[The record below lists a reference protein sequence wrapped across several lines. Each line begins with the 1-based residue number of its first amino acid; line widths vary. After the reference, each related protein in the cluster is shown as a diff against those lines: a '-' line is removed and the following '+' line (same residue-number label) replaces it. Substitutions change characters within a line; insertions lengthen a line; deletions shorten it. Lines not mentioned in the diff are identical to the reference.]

1 MFNLEDFRDYEE
13 IEPLV
18 IRLNK
23 YLNKDKIAKVSKII
37 KELEILLEEKELRV
51 PSTYILSILAENH
64 IELISENII
73 YKIESFIKTK
83 NEKLKLNTIIILGF
97 FILKYPRFI
106 EKYFSAFIHFLISNS
121 EDVKDNA
128 HYFLQEFVKI
138 NPKLMNSYIDIII
151 NALKLEK
158 KKENINSLLNF
169 LKFIENLDFKQL
181 YNIRLIL
188 KELISSNIRSDAPEL
203 LSNIEF
209 LIKRFFPSLKEL
221 EIDNIKNSELIHL
234 LDDQFLMKKHNINK
248 ILKEKNISIKKY
260 LEEMKKSR
268 LKDVELYFYLKD
280 KKKNEINFYELEI
293 DKLVNVFNKNNKIPY
308 QKLIQTFSPILEDD
322 SEFRNFIGML
332 LKLEYIN
339 GYLSEFYYY
348 PYQYLKLDIINRF
361 QNQGLIK
368 IDKNYNYLPP
378 DLVHNIIIE
387 MNQDFLMGKNSKT
400 YYSLKKIEQQINRV
414 AANNSVIDL
423 KSYRERLSEED
434 FIKLIKKLPKDY
446 LTNFHKGT
454 SWLTNIGKIRV
465 EDEIRNSKLI
475 GYIDINKIS
484 EKLKINSLLLMDV
497 ISLNLD
503 SRSGIWNNTKEIF
516 YFSKYLKDRIE
527 EILLISDE
535 AEKKNRINKIAEE
548 LDIEK
553 SHILTKIDE
562 NLRLIGEEI
571 KNQDLINISDY
582 LEKTGFKTEEKFLEF
597 INNLDLNYFKKA
609 DQLILN
615 PRKIE
620 ELKNSI
626 KHNLIESSKYEDFI
640 SLGNFDINL
649 DLITELFED
658 LKQENKLKGL
668 FHEDV
673 DKLIFYTVKGIRN
686 LMLEN
691 SFLFSFEDLFYGKEL
706 DENEIVLLREI
717 LADLMKEKK
726 LKGTFD
732 PDSNTFSSEELLF
745 EFDYN
750 RVVDDFR
757 KVVNN
762 HIKRFDNEF
771 QKIKKILS
779 KRNETIFPLEIKVIQ
794 DSLDKINIIYVKWR
808 AQLNAYISEANK
820 KLLKDQGY
828 SLKRYLNL
836 PIDKKKEIKLF
847 KEDPDVYES
856 LNDFSQWIDQF
867 NELEQNY
874 GKIIFLQKRLINN
887 PKDRDSKKK
896 LEELLEKLHI
906 IS

>member
-37 KELEILLEEKELRV
+37 KELEILLQEKEMRI
-51 PSTYILSILAENH
+51 PSTYILSVLAENY
-64 IELISENII
+64 IELISEDLIN
-73 YKIESFIKTK
+73 KIESFIKSK
-83 NEKLKLNTIIILGF
+83 NEKLKLNTITILGF
-97 FILKYPRFI
+97 FILKNPIFV
-106 EKYFSAFIHFLISNS
+106 EKYFSTFIQFLMSNS
-121 EDVKDNA
+121 EDVRDNA
-128 HYFLQEFVKI
+128 HYFLQEFLKI
-138 NPKLMNSYIDIII
+138 NPKLMKSYADIII
-151 NALKLEK
+151 DALKLEK

-169 LKFIENLDFKQL
+169 LKSIKDLDFKQL
-181 YNIRLIL
+181 YNIRLML
-188 KELISSNIRSDAPEL
+188 KELISTNIRSDAPEMFN
-203 LSNIEF
+203 NIEI
-209 LIKRFFPSLKEL
+209 LIKKFFPSLREL
-221 EIDNIKNSELIHL
+221 EFENIKNSKLIDL
-234 LDDQFLMKKHNINK
+234 LDDHFLMKKHNINK
-248 ILKEKNISIKKY
+248 IVKEKNISIKKY
-260 LEEMKKSR
+260 IKNMKETR
-268 LKDVELYFYLKD
+268 LNDVELYFYLKD
-280 KKKNEINFYELEI
+280 KKKNEINFYELEK
-293 DKLVNVFNKNNKIPY
+293 DKLLNVFNKNNKLSY
-308 QKLIQTFSPILEDD
+308 QKLKDTFSPIIEDD
-322 SEFRNFIGML
+322 SELKSLIEIL
-332 LKLEYIN
+332 LKLEQIN
-339 GYLSEFYYY
+339 GYLSKFYYY
-348 PYQYLKLDIINRF
+348 PYQYLKSDIISRF
-361 QNQGLIK
+361 QNQGLLNIK
-368 IDKNYNYLPP
+368 KSYNYLPP
-378 DLVHNIIIE
+378 NLVHNIIME
-387 MNQDFLMGKNSKT
+387 MNQDFLMGKNNQV

-475 GYIDINKIS
+475 GFIDINKIS
-484 EKLKINSLLLMDV
+484 EKLKINNLLLMDV
-497 ISLNLD
+497 LSLNVD
-503 SRSGIWNNTKEIF
+503 ARSGIWNNSKEIF
-516 YFSKYLKDRIE
+516 YFSKYLKDRID
-527 EILLISDE
+527 EINLISDE
-535 AEKKNRINKIAEE
+535 DEKNDQINKIAEE
-548 LDIEK
+548 LNIEK

-571 KNQDLINISDY
+571 KNQDLINICEY

-597 INNLDLNYFKKA
+597 INSLDINYFKKA

-620 ELKNSI
+620 ESKNSI
-626 KHNLIESSKYEDFI
+626 KLNLIESSKYEDFI

-649 DLITELFED
+649 DLIKELFEG
-658 LKQENKLKGL
+658 LKQESKLKGL
-668 FHEDV
+668 FYEDA
-673 DKLIFYTVKGIRN
+673 DELIFYTSKGIRN

-706 DENEIVLLREI
+706 DEEEITLLREI
-717 LADLMKEKK
+717 LEDLMKEKK

-732 PDSNTFSSEELLF
+732 PASNTFSSEELLF

-750 RVVDDFR
+750 TVVDDFR
-757 KVVNN
+757 KVVNK

-779 KRNETIFPLEIKVIQ
+779 KRNETIFPLEIKNIQ
-794 DSLDKINIIYVKWR
+794 DSLDKININYVKWR

-836 PIDKKKEIKLF
+836 PIDKKKELKLF
-847 KEDPDVYES
+847 KEDPDVYET
-856 LNDFSQWIDQF
+856 LNDFSSWIEHF

-887 PKDRDSKKK
+887 PADKDSKKK
-896 LEELLEKLHI
+896 LDELLKKLHI